1 LNYPFHHSLLSSFPS
16 FLDKGRKEKNRGEES
31 IWVIIHKYMEML
43 QGSSLYSYLKQKCH
57 FSFFYEMEE
66 QEDGTGPV

>member
-1 LNYPFHHSLLSSFPS
+1 
-16 FLDKGRKEKNRGEES
+16 
-31 IWVIIHKYMEML
+31 MEML